1 MKTEYLE
8 KIIDYTKSKERI
20 KESKYFTKEFF
31 KKCRITKYRE
41 LIEKYEEIYF
51 KSEDGTVYC
60 KRKKMI
66 NMRKNTV
73 SIKLNLVIKF
83 LKMENIF

>member
-1 MKTEYLE
+1 MKTKHLE
-8 KIIDYTKSKERI
+8 KIIDYIKSKERI
-20 KESKYFTKEFF
+20 EESKYFTKEFF
-31 KKCRITKYRE
+31 EKYKIIKYRE

-66 NMRKNTV
+66 N
-73 SIKLNLVIKF
+73 L
-83 LKMENIF
+83 